1 MDEMMD
7 SMMAGMSKQ
16 EKQDMMA
23 RMMEKFFA
31 DMTAEE
37 KQKLMEQ
44 LMPKMMEGVNMM
56 EMMPKMMAG
65 MMGGGESM
73 GGMMSMM
80 SGMMA
85 GAQGTDTQMMPQM
98 MSTMMPQCLGMM
110 LPNMAKERRVDFV
123 LQMVAVL
130 AEQGSAGMSD
140 EEKKDFLSKI
150 AEKVKI

>member
-56 EMMPKMMAG
+56 AWEA
-65 MMGGGESM
+65 
-73 GGMMSMM
+73 
-80 SGMMA
+80 
-85 GAQGTDTQMMPQM
+85 
-98 MSTMMPQCLGMM
+98 
-110 LPNMAKERRVDFV
+110 
-123 LQMVAVL
+123 
-130 AEQGSAGMSD
+130 
-140 EEKKDFLSKI
+140 
-150 AEKVKI
+150 

>member
-80 SGMMA
+80 SGMM
-85 GAQGTDTQMMPQM
+85 
-98 MSTMMPQCLGMM
+98 STMMPQCLGMM

-130 AEQGSAGMSD
+130 AEQGSAAMSD